1 MILSLVS
8 KKKVEDYL
16 AALESGPACGE
27 GFRSAWTAILIITD
41 IESEA
46 KQSPGKRGDCFA
58 KERLAVTPV
67 QRVIARR
74 CSPAEA
80 ISLQT
85 SRLLRKNYSR
95 QQI

>member
-41 IESEA
+41 IESEDPLA
-46 KQSPGKRGDCFA
+46 SEETASPKSGS
-58 KERLAVTPV
+58 
-67 QRVIARR
+67 Q
-74 CSPAEA
+74 
-80 ISLQT
+80 
-85 SRLLRKNYSR
+85 
-95 QQI
+95 